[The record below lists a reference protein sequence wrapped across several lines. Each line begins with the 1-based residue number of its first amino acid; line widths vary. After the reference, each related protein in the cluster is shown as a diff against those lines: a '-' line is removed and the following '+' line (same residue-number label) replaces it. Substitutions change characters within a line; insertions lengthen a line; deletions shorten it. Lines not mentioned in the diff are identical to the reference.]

1 MRVFG
6 ALKSMLRFK
15 LSIAWELKVPQ
26 RQSCAC
32 AEKHAALYEVLQKR
46 KLGNSQEIVMA
57 LESMLQFLLLTE
69 TEVNA
74 KGYLA

>member
-1 MRVFG
+1 
-6 ALKSMLRFK
+6 MLRFK

-26 RQSCAC
+26 RQSFAC
-32 AEKHAALYEVLQKR
+32 AEKHAALYDAQRKR

-69 TEVNA
+69 TEVSA
-74 KGYLA
+74 KGHLA